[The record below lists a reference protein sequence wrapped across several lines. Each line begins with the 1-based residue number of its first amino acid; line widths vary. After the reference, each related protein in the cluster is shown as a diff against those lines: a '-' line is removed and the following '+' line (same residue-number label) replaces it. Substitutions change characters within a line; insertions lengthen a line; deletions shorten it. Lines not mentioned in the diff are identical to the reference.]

1 MYRTVPKLGEV
12 WRSNDGP
19 KALKFLKQ
27 AHSNTVVSLYSAIPH
42 RLKIRVFALG

>member
-19 KALKFLKQ
+19 KALKTLLIT
-27 AHSNTVVSLYSAIPH
+27 NTTEFKY
-42 RLKIRVFALG
+42 